1 MKEQGRSRVSEDGI
15 IILFTAVLYLGAGVW
30 LAGQDIVHPDAM
42 SRVAD
47 GYFAVFSRDPH
58 LTASDFLR
66 GPLPSLA
73 AIPLLLFAPVVPVL
87 AAKSF
92 AGVVVSVFCGVL
104 AMVLARRLLVLFG
117 MGGGAALVL
126 TGILAVHPLI
136 LLPAASGAS
145 ESMLLAVAL
154 YATLNLTRWLRE
166 DDPWC
171 LVHVGTGLGLAY
183 LVRQEAAA
191 AVAATVVLVLVVSWW
206 RSRGGARAGSLFL
219 LCLL

>member
-1 MKEQGRSRVSEDGI
+1 VKEQGRSRVSEDGI

-73 AIPLLLFAPVVPVL
+73 VIPLLLFAPVVPVL

-92 AGVVVSVFCGVL
+92 AGVVVSAFCGVL

-117 MGGGAALVL
+117 MGGGAALRAQL
-126 TGILAVHPLI
+126 ELI
-136 LLPAASGAS
+136 ARPAGAPAAPEG
-145 ESMLLAVAL
+145 
-154 YATLNLTRWLRE
+154 R
-166 DDPWC
+166 
-171 LVHVGTGLGLAY
+171 
-183 LVRQEAAA
+183 
-191 AVAATVVLVLVVSWW
+191 
-206 RSRGGARAGSLFL
+206 
-219 LCLL
+219 

>member
-73 AIPLLLFAPVVPVL
+73 VIPLLLFAPVVPVL
-87 AAKSF
+87 AAKSLVGRTRNANGSMV
-92 AGVVVSVFCGVL
+92 AG
-104 AMVLARRLLVLFG
+104 
-117 MGGGAALVL
+117 
-126 TGILAVHPLI
+126 
-136 LLPAASGAS
+136 
-145 ESMLLAVAL
+145 
-154 YATLNLTRWLRE
+154 
-166 DDPWC
+166 
-171 LVHVGTGLGLAY
+171 
-183 LVRQEAAA
+183 
-191 AVAATVVLVLVVSWW
+191 
-206 RSRGGARAGSLFL
+206 
-219 LCLL
+219 